1 MLSNAV
7 LTWSYPP
14 KVTKRFSLWCSCGCE
29 SLCSLLRLALAGAAG
44 VDSCRASGEAAADT
58 LHSQS
63 GGDCSIPC
71 SLLERGSG
79 RCGGLSAPGRAPG
92 RRWEPA
98 SDGCRAWRYFS
109 PWKQGPP
116 RSPWARHG
124 RVCPFALLLL
134 ELLLYPLAPLPRK
147 GSRERLQ
154 LSLCS
159 AEPVQFAR
167 IAAMIAGFHQMRGAS
182 FLIACVISSR
192 GTHCIKSLIQRAAK
206 GARSGSVR
214 LLLISYTTLT
224 PPQGLY
230 PSERLELAQP
240 EPLEGSRGGKGCV
253 APLLPPAL
261 APRSG
266 YSAPVSWG
274 LRRVE

>member
-1 MLSNAV
+1 MLPAPV
-7 LTWSYPP
+7 
-14 KVTKRFSLWCSCGCE
+14 GC
-29 SLCSLLRLALAGAAG
+29 AGAAR
-44 VDSCRASGEAAADT
+44 VDSCQALGEAAADT

-63 GGDCSIPC
+63 ARVLPPRGALLCPLLSPGKRVREVWRPLCS
-71 SLLERGSG
+71 
-79 RCGGLSAPGRAPG
+79 RA
-92 RRWEPA
+92 
-98 SDGCRAWRYFS
+98 S
-109 PWKQGPP
+109 PWTLLGSSERWPPSVALLLPLKQGPP
-116 RSPWARHG
+116 RSLRAWHG
-124 RVCPFALLLL
+124 CVCPFAL
-134 ELLLYPLAPLPRK
+134 LLLYPLAPLPRK

-159 AEPVQFAR
+159 TEPVQFAC

-224 PPQGLY
+224 LPPGLY
-230 PSERLELAQP
+230 PSQRLELAQP
-240 EPLEGSRGGKGCV
+240 APLEGSRGGKGC
-253 APLLPPAL
+253 L
-261 APRSG
+261 APPLSPIPCSG
-266 YSAPVSWG
+266 YSARISWG